1 MIKFFKIIALSLFI
15 FSCSLNSNSSF
26 WSKRSIDNKE
36 KVLNIKQISK
46 KQEVLLSEI
55 NKNLEINLSNL
66 KKENFPLSYFDN
78 NNGRTEYNG
87 KLKNISRYKFKK
99 IEKFNEYEPEV
110 ILDNQNIVFFDN
122 KGTILKFDQ
131 NSKLIWKKNY
141 YSKSEKKMSP
151 FLFMT
156 TKNNLLIIV
165 DTIAKTFA
173 MDIETGELIWSN
185 YNLSPFNSQIKIF
198 KNKFYVVDS
207 KNILRCFSVTDGKEL
222 WNYKTDVPFI
232 KSQKRTS
239 LIVKSNKVIFNNTIG
254 DITAVDSDTGDLL
267 WQTPTQS
274 KKIYD
279 ESMFFKNSDLISA
292 KNSILFSNNNNNFYS
307 LNSMDGVLNW
317 KQKLNS
323 HIKPVYFNGL
333 IFTVTNEGYLAVIN
347 NENGNLIRSTYLFN
361 SFKPKKRKNI
371 KPIGFIVGKKNI
383 YLTLSNG
390 RLMVIDISKGRIESI
405 IKIDKEKIS
414 TPVVQ
419 GQNLYITK
427 NNSIIKLN

>member
-46 KQEVLLSEI
+46 KDEVLLSEI

-87 KLKNISRYKFKK
+87 KLKSISRYKFKK

-110 ILDNQNIVFFDN
+110 ILDNQNILFFDN

-141 YSKSEKKMSP
+141 YSKSEKKLSP

-156 TKNNLLIIV
+156 TKNNLLIVV

-198 KNKFYVVDS
+198 KNKFYAVDT

-222 WNYKTDVPFI
+222 WNYKTDTPFI

-279 ESMFFKNSDLISA
+279 ESMFFKNSDLITA

-307 LNSMDGVLNW
+307 LNSKDGVLNW
-317 KQKLNS
+317 KQKINS

-347 NENGNLIRSTYLFN
+347 NENGNIIRSTYLFN

-390 RLMVIDISKGRIESI
+390 RLMVIDTSKGSIESI
-405 IKIDKEKIS
+405 LKIDKEKIS

>member
-46 KQEVLLSEI
+46 KDEVLLSEI

-87 KLKNISRYKFKK
+87 KLKSISRYKFKK

-222 WNYKTDVPFI
+222 WNYKTDTPFI

-279 ESMFFKNSDLISA
+279 ESMFFKNSDLITA

-307 LNSMDGVLNW
+307 LNSKDGVLNW

-347 NENGNLIRSTYLFN
+347 NEKGNLIRSTYLFN

-390 RLMVIDISKGRIESI
+390 RLMVIDTSKGSIESI
-405 IKIDKEKIS
+405 LKIDKEKIS

>member
-46 KQEVLLSEI
+46 KDEVLLSEI

-87 KLKNISRYKFKK
+87 KLKSISRYKFKK

-110 ILDNQNIVFFDN
+110 ILDNQNILFFDN

-156 TKNNLLIIV
+156 TKNNLLIVV

-198 KNKFYVVDS
+198 KNKFYAVDT

-222 WNYKTDVPFI
+222 WNYKTDTPFI

-279 ESMFFKNSDLISA
+279 ESMFFKNSDLITA

-307 LNSMDGVLNW
+307 LNSKDGVLNW
-317 KQKLNS
+317 KQKINS

-347 NENGNLIRSTYLFN
+347 NENGNIIRSTYLFN

-390 RLMVIDISKGRIESI
+390 RLMVIDTSKGGIESI

>member
-46 KQEVLLSEI
+46 KDEVLLSEI

-87 KLKNISRYKFKK
+87 KLKSISRYKFKK

-110 ILDNQNIVFFDN
+110 ILDNQNILFFDN

-222 WNYKTDVPFI
+222 WNYKTDTPFI

-279 ESMFFKNSDLISA
+279 ESMFFKNSDLITA

-307 LNSMDGVLNW
+307 LNSKDGVLNW
-317 KQKLNS
+317 KQKINS

-347 NENGNLIRSTYLFN
+347 NENGNIIRSTYLFN

-390 RLMVIDISKGRIESI
+390 RLMVIDTSKGSIESI
-405 IKIDKEKIS
+405 LKIDKEKIS

>member
-46 KQEVLLSEI
+46 KDEVLLSEI

-87 KLKNISRYKFKK
+87 KLKSISRYKFKK

-110 ILDNQNIVFFDN
+110 ILDNQNILFFDN

-141 YSKSEKKMSP
+141 YSKSEKKLSP

-156 TKNNLLIIV
+156 TKNNLLIVV

-173 MDIETGELIWSN
+173 MDIETGKLIWSN

-198 KNKFYVVDS
+198 KNKFYAVDT

-222 WNYKTDVPFI
+222 WNYKTDTPFI

-279 ESMFFKNSDLISA
+279 ESMFFKNSDLITA

-307 LNSMDGVLNW
+307 LNSKDGVLNW
-317 KQKLNS
+317 KQKINS

-347 NENGNLIRSTYLFN
+347 NENGNIIRSTYLFN

-371 KPIGFIVGKKNI
+371 KQIGFIVGKKNI

-390 RLMVIDISKGRIESI
+390 RLMVIDTSKGSIESI
-405 IKIDKEKIS
+405 LKIDKEKIS

>member
-1 MIKFFKIIALSLFI
+1 
-15 FSCSLNSNSSF
+15 
-26 WSKRSIDNKE
+26 
-36 KVLNIKQISK
+36 
-46 KQEVLLSEI
+46 
-55 NKNLEINLSNL
+55 
-66 KKENFPLSYFDN
+66 
-78 NNGRTEYNG
+78 
-87 KLKNISRYKFKK
+87 
-99 IEKFNEYEPEV
+99 
-110 ILDNQNIVFFDN
+110 
-122 KGTILKFDQ
+122 
-131 NSKLIWKKNY
+131 
-141 YSKSEKKMSP
+141 MSP

-222 WNYKTDVPFI
+222 WNYKTDAPFI

-279 ESMFFKNSDLISA
+279 ESMFFKNSDLITA

-307 LNSMDGVLNW
+307 LNSKDGVLNW

>member
-46 KQEVLLSEI
+46 KDEVLLSEI

-87 KLKNISRYKFKK
+87 KLKSISRYKFKK

-110 ILDNQNIVFFDN
+110 ILDNQNILFFDN

-141 YSKSEKKMSP
+141 YSKSEKKLSP

-156 TKNNLLIIV
+156 TKNNLLIVV

-198 KNKFYVVDS
+198 KNKFYAVDT

-222 WNYKTDVPFI
+222 WNYKTDTPFI

-279 ESMFFKNSDLISA
+279 ESMFFKNSDLITA

-307 LNSMDGVLNW
+307 LNSKDGVLNW

>member
-46 KQEVLLSEI
+46 KDEVLLSEI

-87 KLKNISRYKFKK
+87 KLKSISRYKFKK

-222 WNYKTDVPFI
+222 WNYKTDTPFI

-279 ESMFFKNSDLISA
+279 ESMFFKNSDLITA

-307 LNSMDGVLNW
+307 LNSKDGVLNW

-390 RLMVIDISKGRIESI
+390 RLMVIDTSKGSIESI
-405 IKIDKEKIS
+405 LKIDKEKIS

>member
-1 MIKFFKIIALSLFI
+1 MIKFFKIIALSFFI

-46 KQEVLLSEI
+46 KDEVLLSEI

-87 KLKNISRYKFKK
+87 KLKSISRYKFKK

-141 YSKSEKKMSP
+141 YSKSEKKLSP

-156 TKNNLLIIV
+156 TKNNLLIVV

-198 KNKFYVVDS
+198 KNKFYAVDT

-222 WNYKTDVPFI
+222 WNYKTDTPFI

-279 ESMFFKNSDLISA
+279 ESMFFKNSDLITA

-307 LNSMDGVLNW
+307 LNSKDGVLNW

-347 NENGNLIRSTYLFN
+347 NEKGNLIRSTYLFN

-390 RLMVIDISKGRIESI
+390 RLMVIDTSKGSIESI
-405 IKIDKEKIS
+405 LKIDKEKIS